1 MLTYTP
7 QQKHIILT
15 HYRAGDRSASLRA
28 LARRFAVQGGNA
40 VILRWYQRWDGTPQS
55 LETRKRS
62 GRPRVLSKREVQQHV
77 HAPLLRA
84 NRAHKQMH
92 YSKLVPSVQE
102 KTAKEVSART
112 VRRYGKEELGARKG
126 RGKKRT
132 AEESECTHTHNSESA
147 GVCDER
153 ALTDLRSVSVFTP
166 VSADMCEQIAKVRR
180 KLQRIGT
187 GHILF
192 LDETLKREGDV
203 DNYSLFLP
211 GQPPFIETSSTSK
224 YAQRYDMIACC
235 SGHAVLPPI
244 IYSPKERQKGI
255 DTAMLLSHIRD
266 LLAQAA
272 GALDQYPLI
281 LVLDRAT
288 IHNEEKMMQEFHDW
302 GCQELTEIV
311 KMPPAAAKRLSPLDN
326 SLFNLWRQRVLAD
339 GPLTKAN
346 IKQRMSDAWSTIT
359 AEEIH
364 AQYKHCGLLRH
375 QDVYFDCPDPA
386 AHRHSR

>member
-132 AEESECTHTHNSESA
+132 AEESECTHA
-147 GVCDER
+147 
-153 ALTDLRSVSVFTP
+153 
-166 VSADMCEQIAKVRR
+166 
-180 KLQRIGT
+180 
-187 GHILF
+187 
-192 LDETLKREGDV
+192 
-203 DNYSLFLP
+203 
-211 GQPPFIETSSTSK
+211 
-224 YAQRYDMIACC
+224 
-235 SGHAVLPPI
+235 
-244 IYSPKERQKGI
+244 
-255 DTAMLLSHIRD
+255 
-266 LLAQAA
+266 
-272 GALDQYPLI
+272 
-281 LVLDRAT
+281 
-288 IHNEEKMMQEFHDW
+288 
-302 GCQELTEIV
+302 
-311 KMPPAAAKRLSPLDN
+311 
-326 SLFNLWRQRVLAD
+326 
-339 GPLTKAN
+339 
-346 IKQRMSDAWSTIT
+346 
-359 AEEIH
+359 
-364 AQYKHCGLLRH
+364 
-375 QDVYFDCPDPA
+375 
-386 AHRHSR
+386 